1 MACGHFSEHTEWLCK
16 TRAQRRFQQ
25 ASLAGVGLSAR
36 GCLFFRVMEAIA
48 VRAVL
53 ARAHGLNAQHLASLI
68 SAAQGEIQR
77 ICEARTLRQLEIPAA
92 TRQFLL
98 SPDETELRSDLEWIQ
113 TSGAQI
119 ILCGEAGYPPLLA
132 QTTGA
137 PPVLFV
143 LGSVEALRS
152 AQLAMVGSRS
162 PTPAGRATAREFA
175 AWFAR
180 TGLTVTSG
188 LAVGIDAAS
197 HEGAL
202 LAGGLT
208 VAVCGTGLDRVYPA
222 EHALLAD
229 RTRVRGALVSE
240 FPPRTAPLRQHFP
253 RRNRIISGL
262 SLGTLVVEAARHS
275 GSLITARLAA
285 EQGREVFA
293 IPGSIHSPVSR
304 GCHQLIRDGAKLVEE
319 AADVLAE
326 LQISVPKET
335 LTGARSD
342 PQKPPALDKE
352 YEMLLDALG
361 FEPAT
366 IDVLVARTRLAP
378 ESVASML
385 LILEL
390 QGRVAALPGGR
401 YGRLP

>member
-1 MACGHFSEHTEWLCK
+1 MLARMDAM
-16 TRAQRRFQQ
+16 RAR
-25 ASLAGVGLSAR
+25 ALLARAPGLSAEQLR
-36 GCLFFRVMEAIA
+36 ALIA
-48 VRAVL
+48 ASGGEP
-53 ARAHGLNAQHLASLI
+53 ARAAESR
-68 SAAQGEIQR
+68 AAREV
-77 ICEARTLRQLEIPAA
+77 QLPPAA
-92 TRQFLL
+92 RSFL
-98 SPDETELRSDLEWIQ
+98 SCPDEPALDADLAWL
-113 TSGAQI
+113 TVSGARI
-119 ILCGEAGYPPLLA
+119 VLCTDPDYPPLLGE
-132 QTTGA
+132 TVGA
-137 PPVLFV
+137 PAALYV
-143 LGSVEALRS
+143 LGSAPALS
-152 AQLAMVGSRS
+152 SPQLAMVGSRN
-162 PTPAGRATAREFA
+162 PTPSGQQTARAFA

-180 TGLTVTSG
+180 AGLTVTSG
-188 LAVGIDAAS
+188 LALGIDAAS

-202 LAGGLT
+202 SVEGHT
-208 VAVCGTGLDRVYPA
+208 VAVCGTGLDRVYPQQH
-222 EHALLAD
+222 EGLAA
-229 RTRVRGALVSE
+229 RIRVRGALVSE

-293 IPGSIHSPVSR
+293 IPGSIHNPVSR

-326 LQISVPKET
+326 LRISVPKET
-335 LTGARSD
+335 LTTAPGHLPRQ
-342 PQKPPALDKE
+342 PVLDKE

-366 IDVLVARTRLAP
+366 IDVLVARTRLAS